1 MVIDN
6 NQVPK
11 RAVAE
16 VIETKE
22 EKKLPVEHK
31 FQAVIEGGAEVKK
44 QTGIGKFFRQ
54 LFAEDMQTVRETF
67 KKDVLIPFVQDGM
80 SGIFHDGIDLLI
92 YGYKGYNRNSRTS
105 RMFSSLKTLNK
116 DKYYSSSLDS
126 VRRYSRDD
134 EDDRDVEVCEDN
146 LIKFKSKAKAVAVLD
161 AMTDALERFPA
172 ISVSDMYDIA
182 GITDIKADFTEK
194 NWGWTDVSGSRVR
207 RAFGGWYY
215 LDLPRVEDIR
225 DVR

>member
-92 YGYKGYNRNSRTS
+92 YGHKGYNRNSRTS

-194 NWGWTDVSGSRVR
+194 NWGWTDVAGSRVR

>member
-54 LFAEDMQTVRETF
+54 LFAEDMQTVRDTF

-92 YGYKGYNRNSRTS
+92 YGHKGYNRNSRTS
-105 RMFSSLKTLNK
+105 RMFSSMKTLNK

-134 EDDRDVEVCEDN
+134 DDDRDVEVCEDN

-161 AMTDALERFPA
+161 AMTDALDRFPA

-194 NWGWTDVSGSRVR
+194 NWGWTDVAGSRVR

>member
-11 RAVAE
+11 RAVE
-16 VIETKE
+16 VIEDKE
-22 EKKLPVEHK
+22 EKQKLPVEHK

-54 LFAEDMQTVRETF
+54 LFAEDMQTVRDTF

-92 YGYKGYNRNSRTS
+92 YGHKGYNRNSRT
-105 RMFSSLKTLNK
+105 RGMFNSMKTTLNR

-126 VRRYSRDD
+126 RRYSRDD
-134 EDDRDVEVCEDN
+134 DDDRDVEICEDN

-161 AMTDALERFPA
+161 AMTDALDRFPA

-194 NWGWTDVSGSRVR
+194 NWGWTDVAGSRVR